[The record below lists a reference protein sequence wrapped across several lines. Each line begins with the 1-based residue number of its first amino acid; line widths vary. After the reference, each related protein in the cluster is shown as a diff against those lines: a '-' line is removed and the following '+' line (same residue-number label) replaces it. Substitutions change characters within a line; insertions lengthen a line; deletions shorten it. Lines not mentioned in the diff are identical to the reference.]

1 MRKIIFSVAFLVRIN
16 RLSLLN
22 HSGAFSDEFLSRP
35 KPPGLALETRT
46 QAIHA
51 RARCQRLH
59 LNLGATFSK
68 TN

>member
-16 RLSLLN
+16 RLSLPN
-22 HSGAFSDEFLSRP
+22 HSEAFSNDFLRRP

-51 RARCQRLH
+51 RVRYQRVH
-59 LNLGATFSK
+59 LNLGFKFSK